1 MKKKII
7 SILLTVALIQI
18 LSGYAYAKKCPK
30 CIEDCKNNKT
40 RFDSIGIAHRDFE
53 RPIVHKDG
61 KAYAWYRCQ
70 FGHNFL
76 VDLSE

>member
-1 MKKKII
+1 MKKLI
-7 SILLTVALIQI
+7 SVVLVLLLANM
-18 LSGYAYAKKCPK
+18 LSGYAYAKKCK
-30 CIEDCKNNKT
+30 CCLEDAKNRPE
-40 RFDSIGIAHRDFE
+40 RFISIGIAHRDFE

-61 KAYAWYRCQ
+61 KAYAWYKCQ